1 MKILVVADEESTYL
15 WDHYRPGMLKDY
27 SMILSAG
34 DLKASYLSF
43 LVTMSN
49 RPLLY
54 VHGNHDA
61 SYAYRPPEGCECID
75 GKLVVI
81 NGVRILGLGG
91 CMRYNLGAHQY
102 TEKEMRRRIRKLRFK
117 LFRAGGVDIVVSHAP
132 VQGYGDQDDP
142 AHRGFECFLKLIEKY
157 KPKYWV
163 YGHVHKSYGSNK
175 FQRIIQCGDTQI
187 INASGRYELEI

>member
-43 LVTMSN
+43 LVTMAN

-61 SYAYRPPEGCECID
+61 SYAYRPPEGCEIRT
-75 GKLVVI
+75 GK
-81 NGVRILGLGG
+81 
-91 CMRYNLGAHQY
+91 
-102 TEKEMRRRIRKLRFK
+102 
-117 LFRAGGVDIVVSHAP
+117 
-132 VQGYGDQDDP
+132 
-142 AHRGFECFLKLIEKY
+142 
-157 KPKYWV
+157 
-163 YGHVHKSYGSNK
+163 
-175 FQRIIQCGDTQI
+175 
-187 INASGRYELEI
+187 